1 MCDYDGFFFVIVDEY
16 ITLNAKDSAY
26 PTHASSHNQSEGNIT
41 PLSSIFISLLLY
53 FFLLPHRIEL
63 MN

>member
-1 MCDYDGFFFVIVDEY
+1 MIFFVIFCCFFIYKINYDEY

-41 PLSSIFISLLLY
+41 PL
-53 FFLLPHRIEL
+53 
-63 MN
+63 